1 MTDRTAALKAAR
13 AKDSNDKR
21 RRVLQTV
28 KAMESAG
35 QPIIIITT
43 AAVATAAGVSTWL
56 VYADGIR
63 EHLDAARQRQASD
76 GDPPAATGTHTGRQP
91 VTAAGLRTDLAVA
104 RHEIHRLRTDLDKLR
119 GRLRLQLG
127 SEIEQ
132 PDRADSSHGSPRW
145 KPRTDNSS
153 PNATPAQLRPTPP
166 NAAPNNSKT
175 NSPPPEKASDDSSE
189 PPTDNAQAGP
199 PGSDG
204 RAGTAR

>member
-1 MTDRTAALKAAR
+1 MTTMTDRTAALKAAR

-35 QPIIIITT
+35 QPIT
-43 AAVATAAGVSTWL
+43 ASAVAATAGVSTWL

-63 EHLDAARQRQASD
+63 EHLDAARARQRQAVD
-76 GDPPAATGTHTGRQP
+76 VAPPLAAGPRTAQQP

-127 SEIEQ
+127 AEIEQ
-132 PDRADSSHGSPRW
+132 PDRAELIARV
-145 KPRTDNSS
+145 
-153 PNATPAQLRPTPP
+153 
-166 NAAPNNSKT
+166 AALEAANRQFLA
-175 NSPPPEKASDDSSE
+175 ERDASA
-189 PPTDNAQAGP
+189 AQAETAQR
-199 PGSDG
+199 
-204 RAGTAR
+204 RAEQLEDELTAARESLRRVIRATNR

>member
-1 MTDRTAALKAAR
+1 MTTMTDRTAALKAAR

-35 QPIIIITT
+35 QPITA

-56 VYADGIR
+56 VYADGIL
-63 EHLDAARQRQASD
+63 EHLDAARARQRQAVD
-76 GDPPAATGTHTGRQP
+76 VAPPLAAGPRTGQQP

-127 SEIEQ
+127 AEIEQ
-132 PDRADSSHGSPRW
+132 PDRAELIARVAALEATNRQFLAERDA
-145 KPRTDNSS
+145 RT
-153 PNATPAQLRPTPP
+153 
-166 NAAPNNSKT
+166 
-175 NSPPPEKASDDSSE
+175 
-189 PPTDNAQAGP
+189 AQA
-199 PGSDG
+199 D
-204 RAGTAR
+204 TAQRRVDELEDELTAARESLRRVIRDTNR

>member
-21 RRVLQTV
+21 RRVLQTINT
-28 KAMESAG
+28 MQTAG
-35 QPIIIITT
+35 QPITA

-76 GDPPAATGTHTGRQP
+76 GGPPAATGTHTGQQP

-104 RHEIHRLRTDLDKLR
+104 RHEIRRLRTDLDKLR

-127 SEIEQ
+127 AEIEQ
-132 PDRADSSHGSPRW
+132 PDRAELIARVAALAYRSNHRRIGARVPGHRRPRRHPTHLSPL
-145 KPRTDNSS
+145 
-153 PNATPAQLRPTPP
+153 TPATGAHHR
-166 NAAPNNSKT
+166 
-175 NSPPPEKASDDSSE
+175 
-189 PPTDNAQAGP
+189 
-199 PGSDG
+199 
-204 RAGTAR
+204 

>member
-35 QPIIIITT
+35 QPIT
-43 AAVATAAGVSTWL
+43 ASAVAATAGVSTWL

-63 EHLDAARQRQASD
+63 EHLDAARARQRQAVD
-76 GDPPAATGTHTGRQP
+76 VAPPVAAGPRTAQQP

-127 SEIEQ
+127 AEIEQ
-132 PDRADSSHGSPRW
+132 PDRAELIARV
-145 KPRTDNSS
+145 
-153 PNATPAQLRPTPP
+153 
-166 NAAPNNSKT
+166 AALEAANRQFLA
-175 NSPPPEKASDDSSE
+175 ERDASA
-189 PPTDNAQAGP
+189 AQAETAQR
-199 PGSDG
+199 
-204 RAGTAR
+204 RAEQLEDELTAARESLRRVIRATNR

>member
-1 MTDRTAALKAAR
+1 MTTMTDRTAALKAAR

-35 QPIIIITT
+35 QPITA

-63 EHLDAARQRQASD
+63 EHLDAARARQRQAVD
-76 GDPPAATGTHTGRQP
+76 VAPPLAAGPRTGQQP

-127 SEIEQ
+127 AEIEQ
-132 PDRADSSHGSPRW
+132 PDRAELIARV
-145 KPRTDNSS
+145 
-153 PNATPAQLRPTPP
+153 
-166 NAAPNNSKT
+166 AALEAANRQFLA
-175 NSPPPEKASDDSSE
+175 ERDASA
-189 PPTDNAQAGP
+189 AQAETAQR
-199 PGSDG
+199 
-204 RAGTAR
+204 RAEQLEDELTAARESLRRVIRATNR

>member
-1 MTDRTAALKAAR
+1 MTTMTDRTAALKAAR

-35 QPIIIITT
+35 QPITA

-63 EHLDAARQRQASD
+63 EHLDAARARQRQAVD
-76 GDPPAATGTHTGRQP
+76 VAPPLAAGPRTGQQP

-127 SEIEQ
+127 AEIEQ
-132 PDRADSSHGSPRW
+132 PDRAELIARVAALEAANRQFLAERDA
-145 KPRTDNSS
+145 RT
-153 PNATPAQLRPTPP
+153 
-166 NAAPNNSKT
+166 
-175 NSPPPEKASDDSSE
+175 
-189 PPTDNAQAGP
+189 AQA
-199 PGSDG
+199 D
-204 RAGTAR
+204 TAQRRVDELEDELTAARESLRRVIRDTNR

>member
-1 MTDRTAALKAAR
+1 MTTMTDRTAALKAAR

-35 QPIIIITT
+35 QPITA
-43 AAVATAAGVSTWL
+43 AAVAIAAGVSTWL

-63 EHLDAARQRQASD
+63 EHLDAARARQHQAVD
-76 GDPPAATGTHTGRQP
+76 VAPLAAGPRTGQQP

-127 SEIEQ
+127 AEIEQ
-132 PDRADSSHGSPRW
+132 PDRAELIARVAALEAANRQFLAERDA
-145 KPRTDNSS
+145 RTTQAD
-153 PNATPAQLRPTPP
+153 TAQRRVEQLEDELTAARESLRRVIRD
-166 NAAPNNSKT
+166 T
-175 NSPPPEKASDDSSE
+175 N
-189 PPTDNAQAGP
+189 
-199 PGSDG
+199 
-204 RAGTAR
+204 R

>member
-35 QPIIIITT
+35 QPIT
-43 AAVATAAGVSTWL
+43 ASAVAATAGVSTWL

-63 EHLDAARQRQASD
+63 EHLDAARARQRQAVD
-76 GDPPAATGTHTGRQP
+76 VAPPLAAGPRTAQQP

-127 SEIEQ
+127 AEIEQ
-132 PDRADSSHGSPRW
+132 PDRAELIARV
-145 KPRTDNSS
+145 
-153 PNATPAQLRPTPP
+153 
-166 NAAPNNSKT
+166 AALEAANRKFLA
-175 NSPPPEKASDDSSE
+175 ERDASA
-189 PPTDNAQAGP
+189 AQA
-199 PGSDG
+199 DTAQR
-204 RAGTAR
+204 RAEQLEDELTAARESLRRVIRATNR

>member
-1 MTDRTAALKAAR
+1 MTTMTDRTAALKAAR

-35 QPIIIITT
+35 QPIT
-43 AAVATAAGVSTWL
+43 ASAVAATAGVSTWL

-63 EHLDAARQRQASD
+63 EHLDAARARQRQAVD
-76 GDPPAATGTHTGRQP
+76 VAPPLAAGPRTAQQP

-127 SEIEQ
+127 AEIEQ
-132 PDRADSSHGSPRW
+132 PDRAELIARV
-145 KPRTDNSS
+145 
-153 PNATPAQLRPTPP
+153 
-166 NAAPNNSKT
+166 AALEAANRQFLA
-175 NSPPPEKASDDSSE
+175 ERDASA
-189 PPTDNAQAGP
+189 AQA
-199 PGSDG
+199 DTAQR
-204 RAGTAR
+204 RAEQLEDELTAARESLRRVIRDTNR

>member
-1 MTDRTAALKAAR
+1 MTTMTDRTAALKAAR

-35 QPIIIITT
+35 QPITA

-63 EHLDAARQRQASD
+63 EHLDAARARQRQAVD
-76 GDPPAATGTHTGRQP
+76 VAPPLAAGPRTGQQP

-127 SEIEQ
+127 AEIEQ
-132 PDRADSSHGSPRW
+132 PDRAELITRVAALEAANRQFLAERDA
-145 KPRTDNSS
+145 RTVQAD
-153 PNATPAQLRPTPP
+153 TAQRRVEQLEDELTAARESLRRVIRD
-166 NAAPNNSKT
+166 T
-175 NSPPPEKASDDSSE
+175 N
-189 PPTDNAQAGP
+189 
-199 PGSDG
+199 
-204 RAGTAR
+204 R